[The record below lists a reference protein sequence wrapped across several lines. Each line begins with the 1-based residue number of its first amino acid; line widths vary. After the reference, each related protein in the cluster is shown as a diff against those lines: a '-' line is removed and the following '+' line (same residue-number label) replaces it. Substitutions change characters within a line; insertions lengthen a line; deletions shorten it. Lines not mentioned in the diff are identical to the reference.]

1 VFISYKTKMNNNAM
15 KNIRLLTLLIIVPF
29 ICSIINAQNANS
41 LKLTDYS
48 ELLDGSI
55 GYNLTE
61 RDNNLKYGE
70 LISITPGTMS
80 TFRIKDKIGI
90 QESVLALK
98 YNMQEINES
107 QKLDVIKDL
116 KYNSVLYSSA
126 PKTNTQTNT
135 ITASKAENDLFHVPG
150 EADKMSYYDFQVAVN
165 ERIRLNMMDQ
175 QNTVYKAKSK
185 IWEPSSDNI
194 LAGSITLLLGAA
206 ALLIP
211 PIPDFS
217 DDAKVGPQ
225 MLFVVGAST
234 ASVGLGFMIS
244 GIFHRS
250 RAIYPVVY
258 PDVSDGQFSLLPSD
272 ENNRVK
278 SSIAE
283 ILNRGNLTVHD
294 NVNKLKGIPQNVS
307 VLDDRI
313 EFMLNNQKSVISFKT
328 LYINGVTRYSGASK
342 EFVISNF
349 EFKMKKYQNL
359 DLLNNFSYIRDQ
371 LKKQLKEQKYTDQIE
386 VFKPLAAKYRALS
399 IKPTISEEQRKF
411 IVQANSSLNEKNYN
425 NAISFYNSAIKV
437 EPTAYPGAYY
447 NLALTYALVEK
458 YEDAV
463 LNMNKY
469 LLLVPDATDAREARD
484 KIYEWELKIKN

>member
-1 VFISYKTKMNNNAM
+1 MNNNAM
-15 KNIRLLTLLIIVPF
+15 KNIRLLTLLIIVLF

-41 LKLTDYS
+41 FKLTDYGKFQD
-48 ELLDGSI
+48 ESI

-70 LISITPGTMS
+70 LISINPGTMS
-80 TFRIKDKIGI
+80 TFRIKDKTGI
-90 QESVLALK
+90 QESLLAFK
-98 YNMQEINES
+98 YNMHEINGS
-107 QKLDVIKDL
+107 QKLNVIKDL
-116 KYNSVLYSSA
+116 KYNSALCSSA

-135 ITASKAENDLFHVPG
+135 LTVSKTENDLFPELG
-150 EADKMSYYDFQVAVN
+150 EAKKMSYSNFPVPIN
-165 ERIRLNMMDQ
+165 ERIRLNMTDQ

-185 IWEPSSDNI
+185 IWEPSSDDI

-217 DDAKVGPQ
+217 DDGKVGPQ

-234 ASVGLGFMIS
+234 TCVGLGFTIS
-244 GIFHRS
+244 GIFHKS

-258 PDVSDGQFSLLPSD
+258 PDVSTTGQYKLLPSD

-278 SSIAE
+278 SAIAE
-283 ILNRGNLTVHD
+283 KLNLYNITVYD
-294 NVNKLKGIPQNVS
+294 NDNKLKGIPQDVS

-313 EFMLNNQKSVISFKT
+313 EFMLNNQKTVISFKT
-328 LYINGVTRYSGASK
+328 LYINGVTRYSGASR
-342 EFVISNF
+342 EFVVSNF
-349 EFKMKKYQNL
+349 EFRVAKHLNL
-359 DLLNNFSYIRDQ
+359 DLSASFLYIRDQ
-371 LKKQLKEQKYTDQIE
+371 LRKQLKVQKYTDQIDA
-386 VFKPLAAKYRALS
+386 FKPLATKYRALS

-411 IVQANSSLNEKNYN
+411 IVQANTSLQEKNYN
-425 NAISFYNSAIKV
+425 NAISFYTSAISID
-437 EPTAYPGAYY
+437 PTAYPGAYY
-447 NLALTYALVEK
+447 NLALAYALVDK

-469 LLLVPDATDAREARD
+469 LLLVPDAPDARQARD
-484 KIYEWELKIKN
+484 QIYEWELKIKD